1 MSNNDKQDT
10 VSQSNNRDYE
20 IQAEGSL
27 GLLALG
33 AKGLDA
39 WRKKITE
46 AKSESAQSSQDSNIP
61 NEEK

>member
-1 MSNNDKQDT
+1 MSNNDKENT
-10 VSQSNNRDYE
+10 TSQSNNRDYE
-20 IQAEGSL
+20 ISKEGSL

-39 WRKKITE
+39 WRKKIAE
-46 AKSESAQSSQDSNIP
+46 AKSENVQSSQDSNIP

>member
-1 MSNNDKQDT
+1 MSNSDKGNT

-20 IQAEGSL
+20 IPKEGSL

-39 WRKKITE
+39 WRKKIAE
-46 AKSESAQSSQDSNIP
+46 AQGENLQSSQDSNIP